1 MTSDDWVYMRLG
13 KSVRARRE
21 RIGLTQEEL
30 AARVG
35 LLRTSISNI
44 EHGRQKIQ
52 VHTLCALAEAL
63 GVTPIALLPTPF
75 DDRDLAEVQAVP
87 GDLLPS
93 ERAWVERVLANRG
106 RTT

>member
-1 MTSDDWVYMRLG
+1 MTSDDLVYIRLG
-13 KSVRARRE
+13 KLVRARRE

-52 VHTLCALAEAL
+52 VHTLFALAQAL
-63 GVTPIALLPTPF
+63 GVTHAALLPIPS

-93 ERAWVERVLANRG
+93 ERAWVERVLTSRE